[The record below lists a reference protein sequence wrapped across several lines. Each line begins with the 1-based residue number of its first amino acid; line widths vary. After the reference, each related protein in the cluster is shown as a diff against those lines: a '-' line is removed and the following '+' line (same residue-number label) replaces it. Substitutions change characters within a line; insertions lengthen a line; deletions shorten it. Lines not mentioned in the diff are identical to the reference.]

1 MRTISVTP
9 DQLDTCALR
18 MNDAEDAYSRDCD
31 ALFNEVDALGSA
43 WQGKDNLAFV
53 SQISGFRN
61 DFHQIAMLCSE
72 YADFLRNS
80 ARSYRCTQDELTA
93 QASRLE
99 R

>member
-1 MRTISVTP
+1 MRTIQVTSEE
-9 DQLDTCALR
+9 LDTCAAR
-18 MNDAEDAYSRDCD
+18 MDEENQNYVRDID
-31 ALFNEVDALGSA
+31 ALFSEVEAMGSA

-61 DFHQIAMLCSE
+61 DFRQISMLCTNYS
-72 YADFLRNS
+72 DFLRNC
-80 ARSYRCTQDELTA
+80 AASYRSTQDELAA